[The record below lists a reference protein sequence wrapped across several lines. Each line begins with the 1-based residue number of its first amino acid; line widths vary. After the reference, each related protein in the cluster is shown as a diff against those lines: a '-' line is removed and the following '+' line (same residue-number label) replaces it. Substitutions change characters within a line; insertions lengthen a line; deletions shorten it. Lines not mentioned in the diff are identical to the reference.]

1 MNNYYTY
8 PVLTRRQAKTYLLRT
23 QKLYDYLCGIPQER
37 INLNV
42 EWWSPVEGHGGPIPR
57 SMRHAEATQDCG
69 CIAGWV
75 RVLFARL
82 YDQKANACRIIGA
95 SDLMADKQ
103 RYPNLPHKEEALRRL
118 ETHMEYLKK
127 ILAMLV
133 LFWLP
138 LSAHAE
144 SFYPSTLDTAP
155 FNMHD
160 PGPSTT
166 DGAAPVYEPLDLV
179 RHVAPTQLDGLDLA
193 PAPAPAPSP
202 APLAIE
208 EDLANERA
216 ARQARQRLWNS
227 IR

>member
-1 MNNYYTY
+1 MSDYYRTLTKRQARGA
-8 PVLTRRQAKTYLLRT
+8 LTRTK
-23 QKLYDYLCGIPQER
+23 KLYDYLVGVPEER
-37 INLNV
+37 VNLDVCLVDENGRREFRNV
-42 EWWSPVEGHGGPIPR
+42 TLR
-57 SMRHAEATQDCG
+57 QAESRRLCG
-69 CIAGWV
+69 CIAGWMLVMFPSV
-75 RVLFARL
+75 RRNGVLNVL
-82 YDQKANACRIIGA
+82 NAPLEMYVCRRDERI
-95 SDLMADKQ
+95 
-103 RYPNLPHKEEALRRL
+103 PHKEEALRRL
-118 ETHMEYLKK
+118 ETHMTHLKK

-133 LFWLP
+133 LFLLP

-144 SFYPSTLDTAP
+144 SFYPSQLDTAP